1 MGSGKW
7 FIPTNCLKRLKMR
20 VAKGLRKRKRKP
32 VGPKLDEDAAAT
44 LIQSAFRAHLARRV
58 MRRLRRTMRFKEVLL
73 VHGCGYNDQ
82 QVAATTLK
90 HIHSW
95 SRIQSEIKAR
105 RHRMVIDGRLQHK
118 KTQNDIKLQAKLHE
132 LQVEWSS
139 GPETMEEILQ
149 RIQQREE
156 AAVKRERAMAYAF
169 SHQWRANWKDQGL
182 GKAYYDVGEESWGW
196 SWVERWIAVRPW
208 ENCRL
213 QPNTSPLKETATN
226 KKKLSHVRDEV
237 LLSSVKTSV
246 KPRKAL

>member
-1 MGSGKW
+1 
-7 FIPTNCLKRLKMR
+7 MR

-169 SHQWRANWKDQGL
+169 SHQASIL
-182 GKAYYDVGEESWGW
+182 
-196 SWVERWIAVRPW
+196 
-208 ENCRL
+208 
-213 QPNTSPLKETATN
+213 NTQQN
-226 KKKLSHVRDEV
+226 FR
-237 LLSSVKTSV
+237 
-246 KPRKAL
+246 